1 MNQAS
6 IQKAFERFLRTR
18 ALKLTPQRRRI
29 FERVFSTHEHFSA
42 EKLYGW
48 MKGESGPP
56 VSRAT
61 VYRTLSLLVEG
72 GFLESLDAGQ
82 GELLYEHV
90 LGHRHHDHL
99 MCIDCGRI
107 EEFSDERIEA
117 LQREAAARKGFTLL
131 YHNLRLFGRCAPC
144 ERKHSRGAAGGAGD
158 APTPARDAR
167 EGSARRSEPA
177 RASLPSD

>member
-1 MNQAS
+1 MQQAA
-6 IQKAFERFLRTR
+6 IQKNFEGFLKKQG
-18 ALKLTPQRRRI
+18 LKLTPQRRRV
-29 FERVFSTHEHFSA
+29 FERAFATHEHFSA
-42 EKLYGW
+42 ETLCRW
-48 MKGESGPP
+48 IQEDSRD

-99 MCIDCGRI
+99 VCLACGKI

-117 LQREAAARKGFTLL
+117 LQREAAERKGFALEF
-131 YHNLRLFGRCAPC
+131 HNLRLFGTCARCSRKKSRVPAPPRT
-144 ERKHSRGAAGGAGD
+144 E
-158 APTPARDAR
+158 
-167 EGSARRSEPA
+167 
-177 RASLPSD
+177 

>member
-6 IQKAFERFLRTR
+6 IQRAFERFLRTR
-18 ALKLTPQRRRI
+18 ALKLTAQRRRI
-29 FERVFSTHEHFSA
+29 FERAFSTHEHFSA
-42 EKLYGW
+42 ETLYSW
-48 MKGESGPP
+48 MRSESGSR

-72 GFLESLDAGQ
+72 GFLESLDAGH

-99 MCIDCGRI
+99 VCIDCGRI

-117 LQREAAARKGFTLL
+117 FQREAALRKGFNLL
-131 YHNLRLFGRCAPC
+131 YHNLRLFGTCASC
-144 ERKHSRGAAGGAGD
+144 SKKRVRALTGKV
-158 APTPARDAR
+158 AP
-167 EGSARRSEPA
+167 
-177 RASLPSD
+177 

>member
-18 ALKLTPQRRRI
+18 SLKLTAQRRRI
-29 FERVFSTHEHFSA
+29 FERAFSTHEHFSA

-48 MKGESGPP
+48 MRAEDGAA

-61 VYRTLSLLVEG
+61 VYRTLGLLVEG
-72 GFLESLDAGQ
+72 GFLESLDTGQ

-99 MCIDCGRI
+99 VCIDCGKI
-107 EEFSDERIEA
+107 EEFSDERIEEF
-117 LQREAAARKGFTLL
+117 QREAALRKGFQLH
-131 YHNLRLFGRCAPC
+131 YHNLRLFGTCAAC
-144 ERKHSRGAAGGAGD
+144 TRKRARTTVAGSRD
-158 APTPARDAR
+158 
-167 EGSARRSEPA
+167 
-177 RASLPSD
+177 

>member
-1 MNQAS
+1 MNQAT
-6 IQKAFERFLRTR
+6 IQRAFERFLKTR

-29 FERVFSTHEHFSA
+29 FERVFATHEHFSA
-42 EKLYGW
+42 ERLYGW
-48 MKGESGPP
+48 MRAEEGSR

-72 GFLESLDAGQ
+72 GFLETLDTGQ

-99 MCIDCGRI
+99 VCLDCGRI

-117 LQREAAARKGFTLL
+117 FQREAAERKGFTLQ
-131 YHNLRLFGRCAPC
+131 YHNLRLFGICPVC
-144 ERKHSRGAAGGAGD
+144 SKKRGR
-158 APTPARDAR
+158 TPAGRT
-167 EGSARRSEPA
+167 SE
-177 RASLPSD
+177 

>member
-1 MNQAS
+1 MNQAT
-6 IQKAFERFLRTR
+6 IQRSFERFLKTR

-42 EKLYGW
+42 ERLYGW
-48 MKGESGPP
+48 LSGEEGPR

-72 GFLESLDAGQ
+72 GFLETLDTGQ

-99 MCIDCGRI
+99 VCIDCGKI
-107 EEFSDERIEA
+107 EEFTDERIEA
-117 LQREAAARKGFTLL
+117 LQVEAAARKGFALQ
-131 YHNLRLFGRCAPC
+131 YHNLRLFGTCAVC
-144 ERKHSRGAAGGAGD
+144 TRKRERGTSGRVDG
-158 APTPARDAR
+158 
-167 EGSARRSEPA
+167 
-177 RASLPSD
+177 